1 MVRPIAGVLLL
12 VSLLALPQH
21 ARAQDTVGS
30 IRGEVRDPSGAAVPG
45 ARVEVAGGRRRRL
58 VTDERGAYAVER
70 LRPGLYDVV
79 VTKDGFLPFTSRE
92 TRVAAGEATTLDIAL
107 VLAPVRET
115 VTVRESQAPLSLSAE
130 SNAGAIVLKGADLE
144 ALPDDPDE
152 LAEALQALAGP
163 AAGPNGG
170 QIFIDGFTGGRMPPK
185 SAIREIR
192 LNANPFSAEYDRLGY
207 GRIEIFTKPGSETL
221 RGQSSFNFNNQAL
234 NSRDPFDPNRPAYQR
249 TTFEASLSGPI
260 IAKKSSFFVDFSR
273 RAVDDTSIVNA
284 TVLDSS
290 LHIVPLQETVITPQ
304 WRTTVSPRLDF
315 QLGPSNTLTLRYT
328 YTSVEQD
335 DTGIGG
341 FSLASR
347 GYDRTNHE
355 HSVQVS
361 ETAALGKVVNE
372 TRFRWLGERARESP
386 QSTAPTLQVLDAF
399 TDGGA
404 LVGLSSSDQDRI
416 ELQNVTSW
424 THGSHSFRAG
434 LRLRTVHNQD
444 VSRQDFAGTVTFSG
458 GLSPQL
464 DTAGHPVLD
473 PVGLPVLAPLTSIER
488 YQRTVALQQLGL
500 EGPAIRLLGGG
511 ASQLQIAG
519 GEPMANVSQW
529 DIGPFIQDDW
539 KVRPDLLMGLG
550 LRYEVQD
557 NIHSRFD
564 LAPRASFAWSPG
576 AGGRTPKTVVR
587 GGLGVFYDRVSEDLT
602 LGVRRSGGTVR
613 QDFLVT
619 DPEALDTLSF
629 PDGGVTGIPSVEDLL
644 AFAQPQ
650 VTRQLAADLKAPRT
664 LQTSLSVERALPGN
678 FTLTGT
684 WILARTDRALRSRVT
699 WAPSFPDPAPA
710 GATGPV
716 YQYESS
722 GRVHQ
727 DQWILGLNNR
737 LNPKLSLFFRYFLAR
752 AHSDTDGAGAF
763 PADSGDPAADW
774 SRASIDVRHRIVLGG
789 RLEGPWGIRASPLV
803 QFATGRPFNITTGRD
818 GNRDTVFTD
827 RPAFAADP
835 SAPGVVAT
843 PWGDLDPTPLPGEII
858 IPRNLGKAP
867 AFFSVNLRLSRTF
880 SFRHGGTGT
889 ATPPDD
895 GGAGRP
901 GGRGGFGGGGGGRG
915 GGFGRGRGGGRDGGE
930 GGRGLTISLS
940 ATNLLNHVNLAAP
953 VGNLSSPSFGESL
966 ATAGG
971 FGFGRGAGGGGG
983 NRRIELQA
991 RVGL

>member
-1 MVRPIAGVLLL
+1 VVKSIAAALL
-12 VSLLALPQH
+12 VLDLLALPQP
-21 ARAQDTVGS
+21 ARAQDTNGS
-30 IRGEVRDPSGAAVPG
+30 IRGQVKDPSGAAVPG
-45 ARVEVAGGRRRRL
+45 ARVELAGRRRRL
-58 VTDERGAYAVER
+58 VTDEQGTFAAER
-70 LRPGLYDVV
+70 LRPGAYDVV
-79 VTKDGFLPFTSRE
+79 VTKDGFLPFTNHE
-92 TRVAAGEATTLDIAL
+92 TRVEAGRVTTLDIAL

-115 VTVRESQAPLSLSAE
+115 VTVQESQSPLSLSAD
-130 SNAGAIVLKGADLE
+130 SNAGAIVLKGADLD

-221 RGQSSFNFNNQAL
+221 RGQTSFNFNNQAL
-234 NSRDPFDPNRPAYQR
+234 NSRDPFDPDRPAYQR
-249 TTFEASLSGPI
+249 TTFEGNISGPI
-260 IAKKSSFFVDFSR
+260 VAKKSSFFVDFSR

-284 TVLDSS
+284 TVLDAD
-290 LHIVPLQETVITPQ
+290 LRIVPLHETVITPQ

-341 FSLASR
+341 FTLASR

-355 HSVQVS
+355 HSVQLS

-372 TRFRWLGERARESP
+372 TRFRWLGERADQSP
-386 QSTAPTLQVLDAF
+386 RSTSPTLQVLEAF

-404 LVGLSSSDQDRI
+404 LGGVSSNHQDRI

-424 THGSHSFRAG
+424 TYGSHSFRAG
-434 LRLRTVHNQD
+434 LRLRTVHEQD
-444 VSRQDFAGTVTFSG
+444 VSRQNFAGTVTFSG
-458 GLSPQL
+458 GLSPEL
-464 DTAGHPVLD
+464 DALSHPVLGPD
-473 PVGLPVLAPLTSIER
+473 GLPVLVSLTSIER

-500 EGPAIRLLGGG
+500 PGSAIRLLGGG

-519 GEPMANVSQW
+519 GEPLANVSQW
-529 DIGPFIQDDW
+529 DLGPFIQDDW
-539 KVRPDLLMGLG
+539 KVRPDLLVGLG

-557 NIHSRFD
+557 NIRSRLD
-564 LAPRASFAWSPG
+564 LAPRLSFAWSPG

-587 GGLGVFYDRVSEDLT
+587 GGLGVFYERVGENLT
-602 LGVRRSGGTVR
+602 LDALRSGGTLR
-613 QDFLVT
+613 QNFLVT
-619 DPEALDTLSF
+619 DPDALDTLSF
-629 PDGGVTGIPSVEDLL
+629 TDGGVTGIPSVENLL
-644 AFAQPQ
+644 AFARPQ

-716 YQYESS
+716 YEYEST

-752 AHSDTDGAGAF
+752 ARSDSDGASSF
-763 PADSGDPAADW
+763 PADSSDPAADW
-774 SRASIDVRHRIVLGG
+774 ARASIDVRHRIILGG
-789 RLEGPWGIRASPLV
+789 RIEGPWGLRASPLV

-827 RPAFAADP
+827 RPASATDP
-835 SAPGVVAT
+835 SAPEVVVT
-843 PWGDLDPTPLPGEII
+843 PWGAFDPAPLPGQALIA
-858 IPRNLGKAP
+858 RNLGRAP
-867 AFFSVNLRLSRTF
+867 GFFSVNLRLSRTF
-880 SFRHGGTGT
+880 SFGHRGAGT

-895 GGAGRP
+895 GGRP

-915 GGFGRGRGGGRDGGE
+915 GGFGGGRGGGRDASGGE
-930 GGRGLTISLS
+930 GGRGLTLSLS
-940 ATNLLNHVNLAAP
+940 ATNLFNHVNLAAP

-971 FGFGRGAGGGGG
+971 FGFGRGAGGGAG

-991 RVGL
+991 RIGL